1 MPFAHVGGLR
11 FSLAAVW
18 NNAPAVS
25 GIYGISN
32 AREWIFIGEADDIQ
46 AALLCHLRE
55 LGTFLESR
63 APTGFTYE
71 VCAAGYRTVRQDW
84 LILEYEP
91 ICNRRVGVV
100 RDGGPVT

>member
-1 MPFAHVGGLR
+1 MPFAHAGGFR
-11 FSLAAVW
+11 FSLAAVR
-18 NNAPAVS
+18 NNVPAVS
-25 GIYGISN
+25 GVYGISN
-32 AREWIFIGEADDIQ
+32 AREWLFIGEADDIQ
-46 AALLCHLRE
+46 SALLGHLRE

-71 VCAAGYRTVRQDW
+71 VCAAGYRTARQDW

-100 RDGGPVT
+100 SDGGPST